1 MITIIL
7 LPSIL
12 HTIAHTSKINAFVW
26 FYKSLSTLMVNEHEP
41 LNYPLKILSA
51 FWMDAGLIYIYIYY
65 HTYMYIYI
73 TYVNVN
79 MYIYI
84 YMYNYT
90 YHVPCASVTVAT
102 DKLSN

>member
-12 HTIAHTSKINAFVW
+12 HTIVHTSKINAFVW
-26 FYKSLSTLMVNEHEP
+26 FYISLSTLMVNEHEP
-41 LNYPLKILSA
+41 LNYPRKILSA
-51 FWMDAGLIYIYIYY
+51 YLMDAGFIIYIIILI
-65 HTYMYIYI
+65 H
-73 TYVNVN
+73 
-79 MYIYI
+79 I

-90 YHVPCASVTVAT
+90 YHVPCASVTAAT